1 MIDFVLLVL
10 VIVVLLWLALCRL
23 WLINVV
29 RKGKLDA
36 FDWVVVSLIIFTII
50 LFIRVLYILIL

>member
-10 VIVVLLWLALCRL
+10 VIVVLLWLVLCRL

-36 FDWVVVSLIIFTII
+36 FDWIGL
-50 LFIRVLYILIL
+50 